1 MGDILT
7 DELFDG
13 KLTTEDIYKTSDD
26 PWQQS
31 IMLCPEKKL
40 MVKFLADY
48 AFKFLKARKLMDIGC
63 GLGSF
68 INLLKNNTF
77 YRNITGI
84 DNSPTAIEKARQLM
98 APYPEIKF
106 DVIDITNRESLYRI
120 NEYKPDILFMSDVT
134 WCITETLPMLKQF
147 LRENYKG
154 KYLLHVLQIPHYQE
168 YTQLISDHESILKFF
183 SFDYVFDGEFF
194 KNKDDDIKSVS
205 YFLAKIK

>member
-77 YRNITGI
+77 YLK
-84 DNSPTAIEKARQLM
+84 KAHR
-98 APYPEIKF
+98 
-106 DVIDITNRESLYRI
+106 
-120 NEYKPDILFMSDVT
+120 KP
-134 WCITETLPMLKQF
+134 
-147 LRENYKG
+147 
-154 KYLLHVLQIPHYQE
+154 
-168 YTQLISDHESILKFF
+168 LI
-183 SFDYVFDGEFF
+183 
-194 KNKDDDIKSVS
+194 
-205 YFLAKIK
+205 